1 MTPEQQLRKRR
12 SERRIEK
19 SSRRRKQ
26 IPKPTRTVILKF
38 FTIIWTDSESAA
50 KIRSSGKMFRGSSG
64 LAGGGIYFA
73 DSPSET
79 SGKAHNHGVI
89 IKCEV
94 DRGKVKSLGS
104 SGDSSITHRSLKKG
118 GFDSVQIARPGGTE
132 TVVYNHGQVR
142 IKSMSNA

>member
-1 MTPEQQLRKRR
+1 MNDARATIKKEKVREKDREKQQK
-12 SERRIEK
+12 EK
-19 SSRRRKQ
+19 ANTKADTHRNTQ
-26 IPKPTRTVILKF
+26 TLYHQ
-38 FTIIWTDSESAA
+38 TDSESAA